1 MKSRFLSAG
10 MEGIMKD
17 KTVWKYL
24 EKNVSADDV
33 EKWLS
38 EMDYEPYKY
47 DPVLQSIAWV
57 KDLTAAIQKVAPLV
71 GDGLEI
77 EYRFW
82 SNLKN
87 WEFILNC
94 FSIARALGGMNIIE
108 KKFGWQS
115 AIEQL
120 KFWADSLTS
129 HTNTQNF
136 VYGGPSFF
144 RDVVQFFWGNRKL
157 INPKKLAKEV
167 QEYKLEKKKG

>member
-1 MKSRFLSAG
+1 
-10 MEGIMKD
+10 MKD

-38 EMDYEPYKY
+38 EMDHEPYKY

-57 KDLTAAIQKVAPLV
+57 KDLTAAIKKVAPLV

-77 EYRFW
+77 EYLFW
-82 SNLKN
+82 NNLKD

-94 FSIARALGGMNIIE
+94 FSIARALGGMNIVE
-108 KKFGWQS
+108 KKFGWQG

-120 KFWADSLTS
+120 KFWADSLTN
-129 HTNTQNF
+129 HTNTRDF
-136 VYGGPSFF
+136 VLNGTSFFMDVIEFF
-144 RDVVQFFWGNRKL
+144 RDNRKL

-167 QEYKLEKKKG
+167 LEYKLGKKKEKNN